1 MYAFAT
7 FDKNGQEHSVYL
19 GYNKAQWL
27 SLSDGVKAAEILYV
41 SEHFEVDLDEV
52 FVTFE
57 RDYK

>member
-7 FDKNGQEHSVYL
+7 FDKDGQEHSVYL

-27 SLSDGVKAAEILYV
+27 SLSEEVKQAEVEAVVLSYD
-41 SEHFEVDLDEV
+41 VDFAEV

>member
-7 FDKNGQEHSVYL
+7 FDKDGQEYSVYL

-27 SLSDGVKAAEILYV
+27 SLSDKVKEAEIEAVTLDYD
-41 SEHFEVDLDEV
+41 VDLAAV

>member
-7 FDKNGQEHSVYL
+7 FDKDGQEHSVYL

-27 SLSDGVKAAEILYV
+27 GLSEKVKQAEVEAVVLAYD
-41 SEHFEVDLDEV
+41 VDLDNV
-52 FVTFE
+52 FITFE

>member
-7 FDKNGQEHSVYL
+7 FDKDGQEHSVYL

-27 SLSDGVKAAEILYV
+27 SLSEEVKQA
-41 SEHFEVDLDEV
+41 EVDWISESYDVDFAEV